1 MSAIPSPSTSMSSW
15 KNIWFCDQPRDDS
28 WRVETIPKEKL
39 AEDAMKV
46 YRCKKRFRCLESFSA
61 YFDNPP
67 IWKLITV
74 QKHNGLVLWKK
85 KKIEL

>member
-1 MSAIPSPSTSMSSW
+1 
-15 KNIWFCDQPRDDS
+15 
-28 WRVETIPKEKL
+28 
-39 AEDAMKV
+39 MKV
-46 YRCKKRFRCLESFSA
+46 YRSKKRFRCLESFSA

-85 KKIEL
+85 NNLVIISALEAATGTSMKLYRLSDEKSQTQRPRTEKRCHEKKR